1 MAKTIF
7 RKKKKRK
14 SAAIIVILVCLLVTG
29 IVGGILCKTLWQ
41 PAVETPEEPEE
52 SITTTTTV
60 PRQTLPKEFIDRNTF
75 SGRVML
81 YDVTAGEVLYSKQPD
96 EKCAPASLTKLMTA
110 LVAVKYTPKDYVF
123 TVGEELRL
131 VLPGSSVAD
140 LWMGNQLNLT
150 QMLQALLMKSG
161 NDAAYVIGVQ
171 VGRLIAGDENL
182 GMQEAVKEFCKEM
195 NAMAKELGCKNTNF
209 ENPDG
214 YHKDKHLTTAA
225 DMLKICIAALED
237 PVIAPIVATDKVDTT
252 LVSGRQISWK
262 NSNLLLDKESR
273 YYYEGVT
280 GLKTGT
286 TDEAGY
292 CLAASATRDGHTTIA
307 VVLGATDENGR
318 WEDAR
323 GLLDLSFQ

>member
-14 SAAIIVILVCLLVTG
+14 STAAVVILVCLLVAG
-29 IVGGILCKTLWQ
+29 IAGGILYKFLWA
-41 PAVETPEEPEE
+41 PAAESPETPEDSAP
-52 SITTTTTV
+52 TTTTA

-75 SGRVML
+75 SGRVIL
-81 YDVTAGEVLYSKQPD
+81 YDVTTGETLYSKQPA

-110 LVAVKYTPKDYVF
+110 LVAVKHTPKDYVF
-123 TVGEELRL
+123 TVGDELSL

-140 LWMGNQLNLT
+140 LWSGNQLNLT

-161 NDAAYVIGVQ
+161 NDAAYVTAVQ
-171 VGRLIAGDENL
+171 VGRIIAGDENL
-182 GMQEAVKEFCKEM
+182 DKSAAVKAFCKEM
-195 NAMAKELGCKNTNF
+195 NAMAKKLGCKNTNF

-214 YHKDKHLTTAA
+214 YHADKHLTTAE
-225 DMLKICIAALED
+225 DMLKICIASLED
-237 PVIAPIVATDKVDTT
+237 PVIAPVLATDEVNVT
-252 LVSGRQISWK
+252 LGARQVTWK
-262 NSNLLLDKESR
+262 NSNLLLDEESR
-273 YYYEGVT
+273 YYYEGAT

-292 CLAASATRDGHTTIA
+292 CLAASATKNGHTTIA
-307 VVLGATDENGR
+307 VVLGANDENGR

>member
-14 SAAIIVILVCLLVTG
+14 TAIVAVILISLLAVG
-29 IVGGILCKTLWQ
+29 LVGGVLYKSLQ
-41 PAVETPEEPEE
+41 HPVTPEDTDNPETV
-52 SITTTTTV
+52 TTTA
-60 PRQTLPKEFIDRNTF
+60 PRRTLPKAFIDRNTF
-75 SGRVML
+75 SGRVIL
-81 YDVTAGEVLYSKQPD
+81 YDVTAGETLYSKKPD

-110 LVAVKYTPKDYVF
+110 LVAVKHTPEDYVF
-123 TVGEELRL
+123 TVKDELSL

-140 LWMGNQLNLT
+140 LWSGNQLNLT

-161 NDAAYVIGVQ
+161 NDAAYVTAVQ

-182 GMQEAVKEFCKEM
+182 DKNAAVKAFCKEM

-209 ENPDG
+209 VNPDG
-214 YHKDKHLTTAA
+214 YHADKHLTTAE
-225 DMLKICIAALED
+225 DMLKICIASLED
-237 PVIAPIVATDKVDTT
+237 PVIAPVLATNKVDTT

-273 YYYEGVT
+273 YYYEGCT

-292 CLAASATRDGHTTIA
+292 CLAASATKDGRTTIA
-307 VVLGATDENGR
+307 VVLGADDENGR

>member
-7 RKKKKRK
+7 RKKKKRN
-14 SAAIIVILVCLLVTG
+14 SAVVAMIIVSLLVAM
-29 IVGGILCKTLWQ
+29 IAGGVLYWFLGH
-41 PAVETPEEPEE
+41 PAETNPETDPEQTV
-52 SITTTTTV
+52 TTTTTT
-60 PRQTLPKEFIDRNTF
+60 RQTLPKAFIDRNTF
-75 SGRVML
+75 SGRVVL
-81 YDVTAGEVLYSKQPD
+81 YDMTNGETLYSKKAD

-123 TVGEELRL
+123 TVGDELNL

-161 NDAAYVIGVQ
+161 NDAAYVIAVQ
-171 VGRLIAGDENL
+171 VGRLIAGQNL
-182 GMQEAVKEFCKEM
+182 EKNEAVKVFCKEM
-195 NAMAKELGCKNTNF
+195 NKMAKDLGCKNTNF

-214 YHKDKHLTTAA
+214 YHKNGHLTTAN
-225 DMLKICIAALED
+225 DMLKICIASLENAL
-237 PVIAPIVATDKVDTT
+237 IAEIVATPKVDTT

-273 YYYEGVT
+273 YYYENAT

-292 CLAASATRDGHTTIA
+292 CLAASATRDGRTTIA
-307 VVLGATDENGR
+307 VVLGADGENGR

>member
-14 SAAIIVILVCLLVTG
+14 SAAAVVILVCLLVAA
-29 IVGGILCKTLWQ
+29 IVGAVLYKTLWA
-41 PAVETPEEPEE
+41 PTPEVPESSE
-52 SITTTTTV
+52 ISAPTTTTA
-60 PRQTLPKEFIDRNTF
+60 PRRTLPKEFIDRNTF
-75 SGRVML
+75 SGRVIL
-81 YDVTAGEVLYSKQPD
+81 YDVTAGETLYSKQPK

-110 LVAVKYTPKDYVF
+110 LVAVKHTPKDYVF
-123 TVGEELRL
+123 TVSDELSM

-140 LWMGNQLNLT
+140 LWSGNQLNLT

-161 NDAAYVIGVQ
+161 NDAAYVTAVQ
-171 VGRLIAGDENL
+171 VGRLIAGDEN
-182 GMQEAVKEFCKEM
+182 MNKYDAVKAFCKEM
-195 NAMAKELGCKNTNF
+195 NAMAKKLGCKNTSF
-209 ENPDG
+209 KNPDG
-214 YHKDKHLTTAA
+214 YHEDGHLTTAE
-225 DMLKICIAALED
+225 DMLKICIASLDD
-237 PVIAPIVATDKVDTT
+237 PVIAPVLATDKVETT
-252 LVSGRQISWK
+252 LVSGRQVFWK

-292 CLAASATRDGHTTIA
+292 CLAASATRDGRTTIA
-307 VVLGATDENGR
+307 VVLGATEENGR

>member
-14 SAAIIVILVCLLVTG
+14 PAVVAVIVICLLIAG
-29 IVGGILCKTLWQ
+29 LVGGILYKTLW
-41 PAVETPEEPEE
+41 ATAPESPEDPE
-52 SITTTTTV
+52 GTAAATTA
-60 PRQTLPKEFIDRNTF
+60 PRQTLPQEFIDRNTF
-75 SGRVML
+75 SGQVIL
-81 YDVTAGEVLYSKQPD
+81 YDVTAGETLYSKNSD

-110 LVAVKYTPKDYVF
+110 LVAVKHTPEDYVF
-123 TVGEELRL
+123 TVGDELSL

-140 LWMGNQLNLT
+140 LWSGNQLNLT

-161 NDAAYVIGVQ
+161 NDAAYVTAVQ
-171 VGRLIAGDENL
+171 VGRLIANDPD
-182 GMQEAVKEFCKEM
+182 MDKTAAVKEFCEEM
-195 NAMAKELGCKNTNF
+195 NRMAKDLGCKNTNF
-209 ENPDG
+209 VNPDG
-214 YHKDKHLTTAA
+214 YHDDKHLTTAE
-225 DMLKICIAALED
+225 DMLKICIASLED
-237 PVIAPIVATDKVDTT
+237 PVIAPVLATDEVDTT

-273 YYYEGVT
+273 YYYEGAT

-292 CLAASATRDGHTTIA
+292 CLAASATRDGRTTIA
-307 VVLGATDENGR
+307 VVLGADDENGR